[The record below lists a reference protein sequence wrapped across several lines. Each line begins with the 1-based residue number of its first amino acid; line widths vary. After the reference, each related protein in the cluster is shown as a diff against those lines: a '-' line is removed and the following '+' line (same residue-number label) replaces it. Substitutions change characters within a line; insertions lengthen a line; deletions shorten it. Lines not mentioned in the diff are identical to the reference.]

1 MPTIVYLVHGMG
13 CGTPDGKPQ
22 PAGTDWANEATAA
35 FSWLC
40 STFKLPAPSVVN
52 PSDTKPPKNPPDMTD
67 ADAIWVVPLSYYSV
81 FDEFRASSADR
92 AALVKGITSVLSDA
106 DITRL
111 TSQTFAWKNCLDVL
125 LWWADDAQTNNRTT
139 ALLGKGITAVNDLAM
154 SIPGATTRRIIVS
167 HSLGTA
173 VATSTLLDLATK
185 QVWRNSTGFEAWF
198 TLANVA
204 PFLLEED
211 EVYSPSL
218 LPDGNESV
226 IHPKMYNAH
235 NECDP
240 IPWLLFWRAFSP
252 DRAGKTAT
260 DWKNAR
266 TNEFFQDVETL
277 DVAAPAGLV
286 PDITGVHAFSNYML
300 APDIALRLATHVR
313 GAGFSAQE
321 LAAIDYGTRWKALPH
336 LACAKSTTAFA
347 ELRTAV
353 ASYKTSGPAQAAS
366 NPKVDWISRLIDGVE
381 LLTAFETKC

>member
-1 MPTIVYLVHGMG
+1 
-13 CGTPDGKPQ
+13 
-22 PAGTDWANEATAA
+22 
-35 FSWLC
+35 
-40 STFKLPAPSVVN
+40 
-52 PSDTKPPKNPPDMTD
+52 
-67 ADAIWVVPLSYYSV
+67 VPLSYYSV

-92 AALVKGITSVLSDA
+92 ATLVKGVTSVLSDA
-106 DITRL
+106 DVTRL

-125 LWWADDAQTNNRTT
+125 LWWADTAQTNNRTT
-139 ALLGKGITAVNDLAM
+139 ALLGKGITAVNELATG
-154 SIPGATTRRIIVS
+154 IPGATTRRIIVS

-204 PFLLEED
+204 PFLLEDD

-218 LPDGNESV
+218 LPDGDQSV

-321 LAAIDYGTRWKALPH
+321 LAAIDYGT
-336 LACAKSTTAFA
+336 
-347 ELRTAV
+347 
-353 ASYKTSGPAQAAS
+353 Q
-366 NPKVDWISRLIDGVE
+366 
-381 LLTAFETKC
+381 